1 MLTHLLL
8 GALMMKPATQST
20 LLRFLLDVLL
30 VMNQEGPI
38 LRKPGQRNLDLPH
51 LLPSLRGNG

>member
-20 LLRFLLDVLL
+20 ILIFILYVLL
-30 VMNQEGPI
+30 VMNQEGKK
-38 LRKPGQRNLDLPH
+38 LKPGQLNLDL
-51 LLPSLRGNG
+51 